1 MNNNLIYDISDSPKT
16 FKEWLLF
23 SLQQVFAVFVATVL
37 ISQIC
42 GTPTSSCLFGACIA
56 TLIYQLITQGKSPI
70 FISSCGATCSAV
82 IGALAI
88 GSGNNYTA
96 VIIGGLVI
104 CLIYLVFAVIV
115 KKMGLNTF
123 NNIFPPYIVGA
134 ITIVIGLNLAT
145 FIPTYVSVNGEHSNI
160 GILVAIFSMLV
171 TALSSHYFKGFMKMI
186 PFLIGLICGYI
197 LSVIITLTTS
207 IKLIDFSVFNSI
219 SLFAIP
225 DFTFKYIT
233 LISFTEILQVIVMF
247 TPVAICALLE
257 HYSDHKVLS
266 NIIGTDLTENPGLDK
281 TLIGDGVAS
290 LVGTILCGLP
300 NTSYG
305 ESIATIGFS
314 KVASR
319 KVVTVAAL
327 MLGVM
332 SFIVPIQVFIQSIPS
347 CVFGGLAMVLYGYIA
362 ASGLKTIINN
372 QVDLNDNKNLIIV
385 SVILTVGVSGIY
397 LFHYSFAGISL
408 AMVLGVILNIIL
420 KKKSPCTKNKLYDSI
435 DDAEFD
441 LKFERWKKDLD
452 RYIQS
457 TFHDTNTYLD
467 YTNNMTVTQTTIPG
481 YFDEESK

>member
-1 MNNNLIYDISDSPKT
+1 MNNNLIYDINDSPKSI
-16 FKEWLLF
+16 KEWVLF

-42 GTPTSSCLFGACIA
+42 GTPTSSCLFGACVG
-56 TLIYQLITQGKSPI
+56 TLIYQLVTQGKSPI

-88 GSGNNYTA
+88 GNGNNYSA
-96 VIIGGLVI
+96 VIIGGIVI
-104 CLIYLVFAVIV
+104 CVIYTLFALIIKKIGIDVF
-115 KKMGLNTF
+115 NR
-123 NNIFPPYIVGA
+123 IFPSYIVGA

-145 FIPTYVSVNGEHSNI
+145 FIPTYVSVNNEHSNV

-197 LSVIITLTTS
+197 LSIIITLTTS
-207 IKLIDFSVFNSI
+207 IKLIDFSIFNNI

-225 DFTFKYIT
+225 DFTFKYIKP
-233 LISFTEILQVIVMF
+233 ISFTEVIQVIVIF

-281 TLIGDGVAS
+281 TLIGDGLAS
-290 LVGTILCGLP
+290 LIGTILCGLP

-372 QVDLNDNKNLIIV
+372 KVDLNDNRSLIIV

-397 LFHYSFAGISL
+397 LFHQSFAGISL
-408 AMVLGVILNIIL
+408 AMVLGVILNVIL
-420 KKKSPCTKNKLYDSI
+420 KIRPIPIKREQVVTTNTNTCDF
-435 DDAEFD
+435 EFE
-441 LKFERWKKDLD
+441 KQKKDL
-452 RYIQS
+452 I
-457 TFHDTNTYLD
+457 NYLKNSD
-467 YTNNMTVTQTTIPG
+467 SIFSNFEQTTIPG
-481 YFDEESK
+481 YFEGEDK